1 MLDEVRERARAGI
14 TEAKRGV
21 DGGEFSDEE
30 RNLLG
35 LIADGVVER
44 YS

>member
-1 MLDEVRERARAGI
+1 MLDEVRARARAGI
-14 TEAKRGV
+14 ESAKARLA
-21 DGGEFSDEE
+21 DAAFSPEE
-30 RNLLG
+30 RDLLA